1 MAICPSNKIDSN
13 ITGLRYAIE
22 RCLGQLP
29 PNPIW
34 LALEPNSYSDF
45 GSTITTVARNP
56 INPSRQRRKGVVTDL
71 EASGGF
77 NQDVTFDNTN
87 ALYQGFLFAQAR
99 ERGTTQSLA
108 FGNLNVTDVNA
119 LNSEYVFNNAKVNA
133 AAIAAGGAGY
143 KVGDL
148 LVLTGTAQRAA
159 RLYVAAVS
167 GSGAVT
173 AVAVDDAGV
182 YAALPANPV
191 AVTGGSGAAATF
203 NLTAGT
209 LKDFSVGEVVLASG
223 FALDANNGLKVIAAV
238 NGGTVE
244 VEEVIVDEAA
254 PPAGASLQTVA
265 RLFEAADLSITMNGL
280 LPRLTNETTV
290 DFTTL
295 SFIPGEWIYI
305 DGFTNNVG
313 FARISAVAADYL
325 EFDKTD
331 FDPVAESEVGKTV
344 TVFLGT
350 IIRNENDPALIKRYS
365 YQFERTLG
373 NDANG
378 PMSEYLVGAVASEL
392 TLNVPQAEKVTAD
405 VTFLGIDG
413 EPRTGLQG
421 LKAGSRPVLP
431 LSDAFNT
438 SSDFSRIKIASV
450 SETNPTPKPLFA
462 FATDLTL
469 TISNNVSANKAIGKL
484 GAIDITVGTFEV
496 GGSITAYFAD
506 MEAVQAV
513 RNNADITMDF
523 IIVKANTGLL
533 FDIPLL
539 ALGNGRLS
547 VEQDQPITL
556 PLDTSAAESKFG
568 NTLLIQIFPY
578 LPNSAG

>member
-13 ITGLRYAIE
+13 ITGLRYAVE

-29 PNPIW
+29 PAPIW

-99 ERGTTQSLA
+99 ERGTTKSLA
-108 FGNLNVTDVNA
+108 FGDLNVVDVDGTNG
-119 LNSEYVFNNAKVNA
+119 EYTFNNAKVNA
-133 AAIAAGGAGY
+133 VAIAGGGAGY
-143 KVGDL
+143 RVGDL
-148 LVLTGTAQRAA
+148 LTVTGTAQRAA
-159 RLYVAAVS
+159 RLYVSAVN

-182 YAALPANPV
+182 YTTLPANPV
-191 AVTGGSGAAATF
+191 AVTGGAGAGATF
-203 NLTAGT
+203 NLTAG
-209 LKDFSVGEVVLASG
+209 SVKTFRVGDIVLAQG
-223 FALDANNGLKVIAAV
+223 FANDANNGLKVVDTYASGVIGVAEA
-238 NGGTVE
+238 
-244 VEEVIVDEAA
+244 IVDEAA
-254 PPAGASLQTVA
+254 PPVGASLQTVGYRFA
-265 RLFEAADLSITMNGL
+265 AADLSVTMNGL
-280 LPRLTNETTV
+280 LPRLTNEAAV

-295 SFIPGEWIYI
+295 GFIAGEWVYI
-305 DGFTNNVG
+305 DGLSNNGG
-313 FARISAVAADYL
+313 FARISAIDADYL

-331 FDPVAESEVGKTV
+331 FVPAAESAVGKTV
-344 TVFLGT
+344 TLFLGT

-373 NDANG
+373 NDVDG
-378 PMSEYLVGAVASEL
+378 PMSEYLIGAVASEL
-392 TLNVPQAEKVTAD
+392 TLNVPQAEKVTVD
-405 VTFLGIDG
+405 VTFMGIDG

-450 SETNPTPKPLFA
+450 SATDPMPRPLFA

-469 TISNNVSANKAIGKL
+469 TISNNVSANKAIGTL

-496 GGSITAYFAD
+496 GGSVTAYFAD
-506 MEAVQAV
+506 MAAVQAV
-513 RNNADITMDF
+513 RNNEDITMDF

-539 ALGNGRLS
+539 ALGNGRLA

>member
-13 ITGLRYAIE
+13 ITGLRYAVE

-29 PNPIW
+29 PNPVW

-45 GSTITTVARNP
+45 GSSITTVARNP

-77 NQDVTFDNTN
+77 NQDTTFDNSN
-87 ALYQGFLFAQAR
+87 HLYQGFLFAEAR
-99 ERGTTQSLA
+99 ERGTTKSLA
-108 FGNLNVTDVNA
+108 HGDLTVTDVSGVD
-119 LNSEYVFNNAKVNA
+119 SEYTFNNTKVALA
-133 AAIAAGGAGY
+133 AVQAGGTGY
-143 KVGDL
+143 RVGDL
-148 LVLTGTAQRAA
+148 LAVTGAAQRAA

-167 GSGAVT
+167 GTGAVT

-182 YAALPANPV
+182 YDTLPANPV
-191 AVTGGSGAAATF
+191 SVTGGAGSLATF
-203 NLTAGT
+203 NLTGGSIKSFTAG
-209 LKDFSVGEVVLASG
+209 DVVLASG
-223 FALDANNGLKVIAAV
+223 FSSAANNGLKTVV
-238 NGGTVE
+238 TSNGGVVE
-244 VEEVIVDEAA
+244 VNEVVADEAA
-254 PPAGASLQTVA
+254 PPSGAALQVVGHTFGVA
-265 RLFEAADLSITMNGL
+265 ELSITMNGQ
-280 LPRLTNETTV
+280 LPRLNNEAAV
-290 DFTTL
+290 DFTAMG
-295 SFIPGEWIYI
+295 FIPGEWVYVE
-305 DGFTNNVG
+305 GFTSNVG
-313 FARISAVAADYL
+313 FARIATVMAGYL
-325 EFDKTD
+325 EFDKVD
-331 FDPVAESEVGKTV
+331 WSPVAEAAAGKTV
-344 TVFLGT
+344 TLFLGT

-365 YQFERTLG
+365 YQLERTLG
-373 NDANG
+373 DDANG

-392 TLNVPQAEKVTAD
+392 TLNVPQADKVTVD
-405 VTFLGIDG
+405 MTFVGTDG
-413 EPRTGLQG
+413 EPRTGQQG
-421 LKAGSRPVLP
+421 LKPGTRPVLP

-438 SSDFSRIKIASV
+438 SSDFSRIKIAAV
-450 SETNPTPKPLFA
+450 SETNPVPKPLFA

-469 TISNNVSANKAIGKL
+469 SINNNVSANKAIGKL

-496 GGSITAYFAD
+496 SGSITAYFAD
-506 MEAVQAV
+506 MDAVQAV

-523 IIVKANTGLL
+523 IVVKANTGLL

-568 NTLLIQIFPY
+568 NTLLIQVFPY

>member
-13 ITGLRYAIE
+13 ITGLRYAVE

-29 PNPIW
+29 PAPIW

-99 ERGTTQSLA
+99 ERGTTKSLA
-108 FGNLNVTDVNA
+108 FGDLNVVDVDG
-119 LNSEYVFNNAKVNA
+119 LNGEYSFNNAKVNA
-133 AAIAAGGAGY
+133 AAIVGAGAGY
-143 KVGDL
+143 RVGDL
-148 LVLTGTAQRAA
+148 LSVTGTAQRAA
-159 RLYVAAVS
+159 RLYVSAVS

-182 YAALPANPV
+182 YATLPANPV
-191 AVTGGSGAAATF
+191 VVTGGAGAGATF
-203 NLTAGT
+203 NLTAG
-209 LKDFSVGEVVLASG
+209 SVKTFRVGDVVLAQG
-223 FALDANNGLKVIAAV
+223 FANDANNGLKVV
-238 NGGTVE
+238 DTYVSGTIGVA
-244 VEEVIVDEAA
+244 EVIVDEAA
-254 PPAGASLQTVA
+254 PGAGASLQTVGYRFDA
-265 RLFEAADLSITMNGL
+265 EDLSITMNGL
-280 LPRLTNETTV
+280 LPRLTNEAAV

-295 SFIPGEWIYI
+295 GFIPGEWLYI
-305 DGFTNNVG
+305 EGLTNNVG
-313 FARISAVAADYL
+313 FARISAITANYL

-331 FDPVAESEVGKTV
+331 WTPAAEVETGVTV
-344 TVFLGT
+344 TLFLGT
-350 IIRNENDPALIKRYS
+350 IIRNENDPTLIKRYS

-373 NDANG
+373 NDVDG
-378 PMSEYLVGAVASEL
+378 PMSEYLIGAVASEL
-392 TLNVPQAEKVTAD
+392 TLNVPQAEKVTVD
-405 VTFLGIDG
+405 VTFMGIDG

-450 SETNPTPKPLFA
+450 SDTDPTPRPLFA

-469 TISNNVSANKAIGKL
+469 TISNNVSANKAIGRL

-496 GGSITAYFAD
+496 GGSVTAYFAD
-506 MEAVQAV
+506 MAAVQAV
-513 RNNADITMDF
+513 RNNEDITMDF
-523 IIVKANTGLL
+523 IVVKANTGLL

-539 ALGNGRLS
+539 ALGNGRLA